1 MSFRLFIFY
10 CAVCGAWAAL
20 IGCALSWWALSLQAE
35 EEWQR
40 EMEMGVK
47 AMCLGLSVALALGIV
62 DTLWNFSLRQVGQ
75 LFLRVVVVVVVGAA
89 GGFTGGYFGQEL
101 YQKQQQPVF
110 LLLVWVVTGLLIGA
124 AIGTYDFLVCLL
136 LGRNQRGARRKLLN
150 GVFGGTAGGVL
161 GGLLYVFLSDEW
173 RDLFRAKGEDARLW
187 SPSALGFVVLGA
199 CIGLLIGLAQVILKE
214 AWVKVEAG
222 FRRGRELIL
231 SKPETTIG
239 RAEACDIGLF
249 GDPGVDR
256 LHARIV
262 QQGGRY
268 LLADAGTVGG
278 TYLNDQR
285 IVQPTPLRSGDA
297 IRLGNCLLRFG
308 ERRKGK

>member
-10 CAVCGAWAAL
+10 CALCGAWAAFA
-20 IGCALSWWALSLQAE
+20 GWALGRQAE
-35 EEWQR
+35 GQWR
-40 EMEMGVK
+40 LEMEMGVK
-47 AMCLGLSVALALGIV
+47 AMCLGLLVALALGII
-62 DTLWNFSLRQVGQ
+62 DTLWNFSLRQVVQ
-75 LFLRVVVVVVVGAA
+75 LFLRVIVVVVVGAA
-89 GGFTGGYFGQEL
+89 GGFAGGYFGQVL
-101 YQKQQQPVF
+101 YDQWQQQPVF
-110 LLLVWVVTGLLIGA
+110 LVLVWVVTGLLIGA
-124 AIGTYDFLVCLL
+124 AIGTYDYLVCLL
-136 LGRNQRGARRKLLN
+136 LGRNRRGARRKLFN
-150 GVFGGTAGGVL
+150 GVLGGTAGGLL
-161 GGLLYVFLSDEW
+161 GGLLYVFLSDKW
-173 RDLFRAKGEDARLW
+173 SDLFRAKGEDARLW

-297 IRLGNCLLRFG
+297 IRLGNSLLRFG

>member
-10 CAVCGAWAAL
+10 CSICAAWAAL
-20 IGCALSWWALSLQAE
+20 VGWALGRLTN
-35 EEWQR
+35 R
-40 EMEMGVK
+40 ELPRELEMGVK
-47 AMCLGLSVALALGIV
+47 AMCLGLLVALALSII
-62 DTLWNFSLRQVGQ
+62 DALWNFSLRQIGQ
-75 LFLRVVVVVVVGAA
+75 LSQRVLVVVVVGGS
-89 GGFTGGYFGQEL
+89 GGFVGGFFGQML
-101 YQKQQQPVF
+101 YDRRQQESVF
-110 LLLVWVVTGLLIGA
+110 LVLVWVVTGMLIGA
-124 AIGTYDFLVCLL
+124 ALGAYDYLSCWL
-136 LGRNQRGARRKLLN
+136 LGRDRRGARRKLFN
-150 GVFGGTAGGVL
+150 GVLGGTCGGVL
-161 GGLLYVFLSDEW
+161 GGMLYVLFGEAWSG
-173 RDLFRAKGEDARLW
+173 LFRAKGEDARLA

-249 GDPGVDR
+249 GDPGVER
-256 LHARIV
+256 MHARIV

-268 LLADAGTVGG
+268 VLADADTAGG

-285 IVQPTPLRSGDA
+285 VLQPTPLHSGDA
-297 IRLGNCLLRFG
+297 IRLGNCLLRFS
-308 ERRKGK
+308 ERRKR